1 MEFPAT
7 LEQQLTHLTHDL
19 KQSGDDQ
26 GAVFKALVDDLTT
39 AIPSFLGLTVTWPTL
54 AGPVTLTTMDRA
66 GVDAAGT
73 SLLLPL
79 DLLSDTATNGSS
91 VTFFAKNP
99 GAFVDLAS
107 DTQFAYRLDGDIAL
121 DQHLR
126 ADKPDNQPAGPSLDE
141 LSQINQAIG
150 VLIDQGHHPD
160 QAGPELQHR
169 AGDASHTLHQA
180 AGYLLGTLL

>member
-7 LEQQLTHLTHDL
+7 LEQQLNHLTHDL
-19 KQSGDDQ
+19 KQSGDDP

-39 AIPSFLGLTVTWPTL
+39 AIPSFLGLTVSWPTL

-107 DTQFAYRLDGDIAL
+107 DTQFAYPAQRGTAASLTLVGNRCQQYSGRDGWLRSAL
-121 DQHLR
+121 PA
-126 ADKPDNQPAGPSLDE
+126 ADGAPAGQRATARASR
-141 LSQINQAIG
+141 SR
-150 VLIDQGHHPD
+150 VLTGQGD
-160 QAGPELQHR
+160 DR
-169 AGDASHTLHQA
+169 M
-180 AGYLLGTLL
+180 